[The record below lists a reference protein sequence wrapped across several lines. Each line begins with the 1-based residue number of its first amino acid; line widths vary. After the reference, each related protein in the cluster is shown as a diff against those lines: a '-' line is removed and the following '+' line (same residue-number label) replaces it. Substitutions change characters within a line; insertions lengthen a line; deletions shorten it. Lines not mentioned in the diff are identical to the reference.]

1 MCVVPS
7 GRMGYKQYTLRVTMR
22 EIGASTLW
30 PLYQPFVLA
39 STVKNRYLDLE
50 IDRTEMG
57 KLCVAEHN
65 ARHLRLRLRR
75 T

>member
-1 MCVVPS
+1 
-7 GRMGYKQYTLRVTMR
+7 MR